1 MSVSVPVRNRLVCMY
16 RLDGIYVC
24 KRLSVHVSQPAPVP
38 RTVSASRSM
47 SSSRLDAPKQGFT
60 MWEVDVISISGTDEA
75 FQMLG
80 LRYSCYKGGYAIFS
94 CAEPVQN
101 DETSLGC
108 R

>member
-1 MSVSVPVRNRLVCMY
+1 
-16 RLDGIYVC
+16 
-24 KRLSVHVSQPAPVP
+24 
-38 RTVSASRSM
+38 
-47 SSSRLDAPKQGFT
+47 

-80 LRYSCYKGGYAIFS
+80 LCYSCYKGGYAIFS